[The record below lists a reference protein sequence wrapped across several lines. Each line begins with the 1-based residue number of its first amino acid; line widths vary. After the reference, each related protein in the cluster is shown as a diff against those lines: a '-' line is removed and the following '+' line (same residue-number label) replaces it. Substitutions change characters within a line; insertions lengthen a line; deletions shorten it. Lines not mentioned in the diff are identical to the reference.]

1 MEKPV
6 LRQGWHCYDGEAAT
20 QGAGMMQ
27 AEMARQ
33 LTGLYTMAAMVE
45 ARDPY
50 TVGHAWRVSRYA
62 RILAEGSV
70 QSEAVIAEVSI
81 AGFLHDLGKIGI
93 SDNLLLRPEHLIQSE
108 YEIVK
113 EHSSVGV
120 RLLAG
125 HPMEAFLAPAIRHH
139 HERPDGK
146 GYPDGLRGL
155 EIPLAARMISIADA
169 FDAMTSLRPYR
180 RALPMDKALDVVEQG
195 LGTEFDAEF
204 GARFVSLARAGAMA
218 HVFGHSDLGVPV
230 QECPVC
236 GPVVSIFRTHDE
248 GDCVY
253 CRLCS
258 NEFLVAKHG
267 GRLSIT
273 ATGKKGGPSVAV
285 PEPDAEL
292 ISRLI
297 FDAVGHLP
305 GN

>member
-1 MEKPV
+1 
-6 LRQGWHCYDGEAAT
+6 
-20 QGAGMMQ
+20 MQ

-93 SDNLLLRPEHLIQSE
+93 SDNLLLRPEHLIQPE

-113 EHSSVGV
+113 EHSAVGV

-125 HPMEAFLAPAIRHH
+125 HPLEAFIAPAIRHH

-146 GYPDGLRGL
+146 GYPDGLCGL
-155 EIPLAARMISIADA
+155 EIPLAARMVSIADA
-169 FDAMTSLRPYR
+169 FDAMSSLRPYR
-180 RALPMDKALDVVEQG
+180 RALSMDKALEVIEQG
-195 LGTEFDAEF
+195 RGTQFDAEF

-230 QECPVC
+230 QECPSC
-236 GPVVSIFRTHDE
+236 GPVVSIFRTHHE
-248 GDCVY
+248 GDHVY

-258 NEFLVAKHG
+258 AEFRVTRHSGKLG
-267 GRLSIT
+267 IT
-273 ATGKKGGPSVAV
+273 PTGNKGTASVAV

-297 FDAVGHLP
+297 LDAVGHLP
-305 GN
+305 LN